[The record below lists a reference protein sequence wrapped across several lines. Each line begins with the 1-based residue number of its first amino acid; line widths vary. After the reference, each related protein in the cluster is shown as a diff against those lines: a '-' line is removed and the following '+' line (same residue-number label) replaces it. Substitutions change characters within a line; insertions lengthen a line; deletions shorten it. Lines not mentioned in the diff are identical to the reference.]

1 MKNYTACN
9 ELLIITWYFL
19 QRQSDEKVGEKH
31 AFELLFLHAGLELF
45 SDTEGATESLQVGV
59 S

>member
-1 MKNYTACN
+1 MKKIFTTS
-9 ELLIITWYFL
+9 EPGIL

-45 SDTEGATESLQVGV
+45 SDTEGATESLQVGA
-59 S
+59 